1 MYGWRLLERSEKT
14 SARGYRQESLMDKG
28 PKLDIKKYADRM
40 MLVLVRIYTLHLQV
54 WRKLLIECL
63 GMLYGEIWGN

>member
-1 MYGWRLLERSEKT
+1 
-14 SARGYRQESLMDKG
+14 MDKR

-63 GMLYGEIWGN
+63 GVLYGEIWGN